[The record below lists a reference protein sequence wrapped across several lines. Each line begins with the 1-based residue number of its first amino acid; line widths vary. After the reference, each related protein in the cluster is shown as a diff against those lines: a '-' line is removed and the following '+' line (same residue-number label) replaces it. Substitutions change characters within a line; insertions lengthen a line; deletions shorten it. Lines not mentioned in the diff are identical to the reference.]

1 LITTPVPLSRDHVTA
16 GFRSGE
22 ASLDSWLR
30 HRALK
35 NQLSSSSRTHVIC
48 NEERII
54 GFYTL
59 AAGSIER
66 SEAPRNI
73 ARNAP
78 DPIPVIILARL
89 AVDED
94 FSGLGL
100 GAGLLSNALLRTL
113 AVAAEV
119 GAKAVLT
126 HALSEKAAS
135 FYRKYGFTSSPIDDM
150 TLMLPMKTILAH
162 VGSNSFDQW

>member
-1 LITTPVPLSRDHVTA
+1 LGLITSPLPLTRDHVTA
-16 GFRSGE
+16 GFCSGE

-48 NEERII
+48 SEERVN

-59 AAGSIER
+59 AAGSVER
-66 SEAPRNI
+66 SETAKNI

-89 AVDED
+89 AGDEK

-100 GAGLLSNALLRTL
+100 GAGLLNDALLRTL

-126 HALSEKAAS
+126 RALSEKAAR
-135 FYRKYGFTSSPIDDM
+135 FYMKYGFTSSPIDDM
-150 TLMLPMKTILAH
+150 TLMLPMKTIHAH
-162 VGSNSFDQW
+162 VESNSFD

>member
-1 LITTPVPLSRDHVTA
+1 MITSPAPLNGDHVTA
-16 GFRSGE
+16 GFHSGE
-22 ASLDSWLR
+22 ASLDNWLR

-35 NQLSSSSRTHVIC
+35 NQLSSSSRTHVVC
-48 NEERII
+48 NNERII

-59 AAGSIER
+59 AAGSVER
-66 SEAPRNI
+66 SEVPKNI

-94 FSGLGL
+94 FSGLGT
-100 GAGLLSNALLRTL
+100 GAGLLRDALLRAL
-113 AVAAEV
+113 AVAGEV

-126 HALSEKAAS
+126 HALSRQAAN
-135 FYRKYGFTSSPIDDM
+135 FYMKYGFISSPIDDM
-150 TLMLPMKTILAH
+150 TLMLPMKYIQAHLA
-162 VGSNSFDQW
+162 GD